1 MAELKPCPFCGGYP
15 LSGVEFYESCGG
27 IDDIKLKATIY
38 CPKCHI
44 NRGYVFKATD
54 VNPVPFFDYE
64 VAFDKAISKWNERA
78 KDDIGRSN

>member
-1 MAELKPCPFCGGYP
+1 MEEIYLKPCPFCGESP
-15 LSGVEFYESCGG
+15 LSGVEFYESCGSN
-27 IDDIKLKATIY
+27 IKLRATVC

-64 VAFDKAISKWNERA
+64 VAFDKAKKLWNQRDGENES
-78 KDDIGRSN
+78 DN